1 MSQAIRAV
9 HQAAA
14 QCVIL
19 NNMRTVMTMIEDKD
33 TEHIMNE
40 PSESDSI
47 KDLPMAPSDLIV
59 NSFDEINA
67 ELEESYKDGNFDK
80 GGRPAEEVFA
90 DLRKEFGL

>member
-1 MSQAIRAV
+1 
-9 HQAAA
+9 
-14 QCVIL
+14 
-19 NNMRTVMTMIEDKD
+19 MTMIEDKD

-40 PSESDSI
+40 PSESDLI
-47 KDLPMAPSDLIV
+47 NNLTTAPSDLIV

-67 ELEESYKDGNFDK
+67 KLEESYKDENFDK